1 MTDPQGPIFDWQAAI
16 DRNREAL
23 LRIVAVLFVRAGLD
37 EGGADQVTRRAWRII
52 LRVLRPAESAARRLI
67 VIAAR
72 SIDVGP
78 LKPLPPKEPTALEQ
92 LQAAGLV
99 ITHTGLNLGLARM
112 WQPQP
117 DIDAQPA
124 EPRAPA
130 FALTDPPRR
139 FDPKGWDG
147 WRPFPSDGF
156 DLADDHEEVSAEH
169 LCARL
174 KALKRALEDID
185 GHARRLARL
194 QARRAMDLFAP
205 ASKAQL
211 KGATNKRATQQ
222 MLARPRRP
230 LRHGWPPGHRT
241 LSTHRVDSVLR
252 ECHGLALQ
260 ALRADTS

>member
-1 MTDPQGPIFDWQAAI
+1 MTDTHRPIFDWQVAI

-37 EGGADQVTRRAWRII
+37 EGGADQVTRRAWRVI

-78 LKPLPPKEPTALEQ
+78 LKPRPAKEPTALEQ

-99 ITHTGLNLGLARM
+99 VTHTGLNLGLARM
-112 WQPQP
+112 WQPPPEAPQP
-117 DIDAQPA
+117 AQP
-124 EPRAPA
+124 RLST
-130 FALTDPPRR
+130 FVLTDPPRR

-147 WRPFPSDGF
+147 RRPFPRAGF
-156 DLADDHEEVSAEH
+156 DLADDHEEVSADH

-174 KALKRALEDID
+174 KALKRALDDID

-194 QARRAMDLFAP
+194 QARRAAALVAP
-205 ASKAQL
+205 ASEAQF
-211 KGATNKRATQQ
+211 KGVGRRTP
-222 MLARPRRP
+222 ARIRQP
-230 LRHGWPPGHRT
+230 LRHGWPPGHRK
-241 LSTHRVDSVLR
+241 LSAHTVDSVLR

-260 ALRADTS
+260 ALRDDTS

>member
-1 MTDPQGPIFDWQAAI
+1 MTDPQGPTFDWQAAI

-37 EGGADQVTRRAWRII
+37 EGGADLVTRRAWRVI

-72 SIDVGP
+72 SIGVGL
-78 LKPLPPKEPTALEQ
+78 LKPRPAKEPTALEQ

-112 WQPQP
+112 WQPPPEVQ
-117 DIDAQPA
+117 QPA
-124 EPRAPA
+124 PPRPPT

-147 WRPFPSDGF
+147 RRPFPRDGF
-156 DLADDHEEVSAEH
+156 DLADDHEDVSADH

-194 QARRAMDLFAP
+194 QARRAATLFAP
-205 ASKAQL
+205 ASEAQL
-211 KGATNKRATQQ
+211 KGANKGRAR
-222 MLARPRRP
+222 ARPP
-230 LRHGWPPGHRT
+230 LRHGWPPGHRK
-241 LSTHRVDSVLR
+241 LSTHTVDSVLR

-260 ALRADTS
+260 ALRPDTS

>member
-1 MTDPQGPIFDWQAAI
+1 MTDTQGPIFDWQAAI

-37 EGGADQVTRRAWRII
+37 EGGADLVTRRAWRVI

-78 LKPLPPKEPTALEQ
+78 LKPRPAKEPTALEQ

-112 WQPQP
+112 WQPP
-117 DIDAQPA
+117 PEVPQPA
-124 EPRAPA
+124 PPRPPS

-139 FDPKGWDG
+139 FDPKGWEG
-147 WRPFPSDGF
+147 KHPFPRDGF
-156 DLADDHEEVSAEH
+156 DLADDHEDVSADH

-194 QARRAMDLFAP
+194 QARRAMSPFAP
-205 ASKAQL
+205 ASEAQL
-211 KGATNKRATQQ
+211 KGANKGRTR
-222 MLARPRRP
+222 ARPP
-230 LRHGWPPGHRT
+230 LRHGWPPGHRK
-241 LSTHRVDSVLR
+241 LSTHTVDSVLR
-252 ECHGLALQ
+252 ECHALALQ
-260 ALRADTS
+260 ALRPDTS